1 MRDMEGGA
9 GRPDIVGLGAL
20 NVDLIAGSSG
30 LSAHAAERVTESV
43 ARFEWNQERPID
55 EGTILEVMDRLD
67 AASLSASLGG
77 SAWITLFTLAQ
88 MRAGLRLGY
97 VGVVGRMVKPG
108 LSFTGQ
114 MDKLG
119 IDRQWVAAVPGR
131 SCGICLSYID
141 DTDRVMLTHPGA
153 NFEMAAH
160 LRQYSAQ
167 IAEYLASA
175 RHVHVTSF
183 LDQETPGE
191 MVRVLRKAKYIN
203 PRLRVSFDPGYDW
216 AVHRTPDII
225 RLLELADSVF
235 VNYREFKALGDYAHG
250 ESDEVIAR
258 KSLSRCAESCVMF
271 VTKRYDL
278 VQVFRSAEEGVSVQK
293 FHLERPAPETDIE
306 DATGAGDVFAAG
318 VLASTASARL
328 RVELGAYLGLSLAR
342 YKAQR
347 RPDRPVVLPDLSH
360 GFLQQ
365 RESIPLAGRSP
376 VGVVLVHDGHPQ
388 RNEVRHFI
396 ERRCGLRIH
405 ELSPETTRGRDI
417 ESTLNDCL
425 DRCCFAVCL
434 LSPHDSSSHRQRHQA
449 DQSIVHQAG
458 LLHGRYG
465 FGRVAI
471 LAEHG
476 TDTFSNIAGL
486 IRLDFPKSRVHS
498 TFLEL
503 ERMLAREGLLRG
515 GRSDG

>member
-1 MRDMEGGA
+1 MRDVERDA
-9 GRPDIVGLGAL
+9 GTPDVVGFGAL
-20 NVDLIAGSSG
+20 NIDLIAGSSG
-30 LSAHAAERVTESV
+30 LSAHAAERVTESI
-43 ARFEWNQERPID
+43 ARFEWNRERPVD
-55 EGTILEVMDRLD
+55 EATILEVMDRLD

-108 LSFTGQ
+108 LSFNGQ

-119 IDRQWVAAVPGR
+119 IDRQWVAQVPGR

-160 LRQYSAQ
+160 LRQYSVQ
-167 IAEYLASA
+167 ISEYLASA

-183 LDQETPGE
+183 LDEETPGE
-191 MVRVLRKAKYIN
+191 MVGVLRKAKHIN

-216 AVHRTPDII
+216 AVHRTPEIAG
-225 RLLELADSVF
+225 LLELADLVF

-250 ESDEVIAR
+250 EYDEAIAR
-258 KSLSRCAESCVMF
+258 KALNRCAEECVMF

-278 VQVFRSAEEGVSVQK
+278 VEVFRSGRDGVSAQK
-293 FHLERPAPETDIE
+293 FHLERPAPEKDIE

-318 VLASTASARL
+318 VLASAASSRL
-328 RVELGAYLGLSLAR
+328 RLELGACLGLSLAR

-347 RPDRPVVLPDLSH
+347 SPERPAVLPNLSK

-365 RESIPLAGRSP
+365 RELIPPGGGRP
-376 VGVVLVHDGHPQ
+376 GGVLLVHDGHSQ
-388 RNEVRHFI
+388 RHDVRHFI
-396 ERRCGLRIH
+396 ERRCGLPLH
-405 ELSPETTRGRDI
+405 ELGSETTPSGDI
-417 ESTLNDCL
+417 EARLNDCL

-434 LSPHDSSSHRQRHQA
+434 LSAHESPVRGEQHQA

-476 TDTFSNIAGL
+476 SETFSNIAGL
-486 IRLDFPKSRVHS
+486 IRLDFPKNRVHS